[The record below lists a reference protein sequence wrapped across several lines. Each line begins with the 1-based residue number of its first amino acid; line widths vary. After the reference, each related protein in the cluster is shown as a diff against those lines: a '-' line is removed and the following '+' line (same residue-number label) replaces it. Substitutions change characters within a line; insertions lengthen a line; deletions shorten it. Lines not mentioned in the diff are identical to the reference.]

1 MKITIVGLGYVG
13 LSLSSLLSTHN
24 EVTALD
30 INEDKVNKVNNRICP
45 VKDKE
50 IEEYLKTKDL
60 NLKATTDWKKALK
73 DPDYIIICCPT
84 NYDEETHFF
93 DTSHVEE
100 VIEEI
105 LSLNNT
111 KSTIVIKSTIPVGYI
126 DSIKKKYNIKNIF
139 FSPEFL
145 RDSRAL
151 YDNLYPSRIVIG
163 AKTKQAKVFGELL
176 KEACLKEDVPII
188 YMGTKEAEAIK
199 LFANTYLALRV
210 SFFNELDTFCERK
223 KLNTKDVIKGV
234 CLDPRIGDY
243 YNNPSFGYGG
253 YCLPKDTKQLLAN
266 YNDVP
271 EHLVEAIVLA
281 NDIRIHHIVEMIM
294 NKKPDV
300 VGVYRLTMKTNSD
313 NFRNSSVHKIISLLK
328 ENNINIMIYEPTVKE
343 NTYAGF
349 EVVHDLKLF
358 KDMSSIIIANR
369 IDKEIEDCEDKIYS
383 RDIFERD

>member
-1 MKITIVGLGYVG
+1 
-13 LSLSSLLSTHN
+13 
-24 EVTALD
+24 
-30 INEDKVNKVNNRICP
+30 
-45 VKDKE
+45 
-50 IEEYLKTKDL
+50 
-60 NLKATTDWKKALK
+60 
-73 DPDYIIICCPT
+73 
-84 NYDEETHFF
+84 
-93 DTSHVEE
+93 
-100 VIEEI
+100 
-105 LSLNNT
+105 
-111 KSTIVIKSTIPVGYI
+111 
-126 DSIKKKYNIKNIF
+126 
-139 FSPEFL
+139 
-145 RDSRAL
+145 
-151 YDNLYPSRIVIG
+151 
-163 AKTKQAKVFGELL
+163 
-176 KEACLKEDVPII
+176 
-188 YMGTKEAEAIK
+188 MGTKEAEAIK

-369 IDKEIEDCEDKIYS
+369 VDPEIEDCEDKIYS

>member
-1 MKITIVGLGYVG
+1 MKITVVGLGYVG
-13 LSLSSLLSTHN
+13 LSLSTLLSIDN
-24 EVTALD
+24 EVIALD
-30 INEDKVNKVNNRICP
+30 INKEKVDKVNNRICP
-45 VKDKE
+45 IKDKE
-50 IEEYLKTKDL
+50 MEEYLATKEL

-73 DPDYIIICCPT
+73 DRDYIIICCPT
-84 NYDEETHFF
+84 NYDEDTHFF

-100 VIEEI
+100 VLEEI
-105 LSLNNT
+105 LSVNSN
-111 KSTIVIKSTIPVGYI
+111 STIVIKSTVPVGYI
-126 DSIKKKYNIKNIF
+126 DNIKKKYNIKNIF

-145 RDSRAL
+145 RESRAL

-163 AKTKQAKVFGELL
+163 AKSKQAKAFGELL
-176 KEACLKEDVPII
+176 KKASLKDDVPII

-199 LFANTYLALRV
+199 LFSNTYLALRV

-266 YNDVP
+266 YNNVP

-328 ENNINIMIYEPTVKE
+328 ENNINIMIYEPTVND
-343 NTYAGF
+343 NTYEGF
-349 EVVHDLKLF
+349 EVIHDLKLF
-358 KDMSSIIIANR
+358 KSMSSIIIANR
-369 IDKEIEDCEDKIYS
+369 IDKEIEDCGDKIYS
-383 RDIFERD
+383 RDVFERD